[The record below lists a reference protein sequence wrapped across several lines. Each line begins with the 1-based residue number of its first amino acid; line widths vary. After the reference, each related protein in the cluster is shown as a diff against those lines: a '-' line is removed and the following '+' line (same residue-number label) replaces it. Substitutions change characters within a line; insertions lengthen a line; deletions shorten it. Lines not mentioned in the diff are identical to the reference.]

1 MWNVCWDSKN
11 ERNIASQDKVIEL
24 IECINEEY
32 KHKEPV
38 IVQVESECGKIL
50 CIGVGTGDEFSCL
63 DFFPDSNGLGS
74 MHPVP
79 QSKQKSKNSVVFWLD
94 SYDSEWEADLLIP
107 YNMAIKELRYFLK
120 YNDVSSNYIW
130 ELD

>member
-1 MWNVCWDSKN
+1 MWNVCWDSTN
-11 ERNIASQDKVIEL
+11 ERSAVSQDEVIEL
-24 IECINEEY
+24 IKNINEEY

-38 IVQVESECGKIL
+38 IVQVESESGKTM
-50 CIGVGTGDEFSCL
+50 CIGVGTGEELSCL
-63 DFFPDSNGLGS
+63 DFFPTPDGLGS
-74 MHPVP
+74 MHPIL
-79 QSKQKSKNSVVFWLD
+79 QSDPKERKNIVFWLD

-107 YNMAIKELRYFLK
+107 FSMAIQELQYFLK